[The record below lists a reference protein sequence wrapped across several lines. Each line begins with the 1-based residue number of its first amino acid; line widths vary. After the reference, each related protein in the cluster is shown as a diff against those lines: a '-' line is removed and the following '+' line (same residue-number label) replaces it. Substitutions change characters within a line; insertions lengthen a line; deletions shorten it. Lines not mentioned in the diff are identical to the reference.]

1 MARIV
6 TKTYNENLQTS
17 KWLAIQIE
25 LLVMIEEKLKEMK
38 LLAER
43 AVQAQENREEIAQIQ
58 SKMMILT
65 EEIALLEREQ
75 QFVLH

>member
-1 MARIV
+1 M

>member
-1 MARIV
+1 M
-6 TKTYNENLQTS
+6 QTS

-43 AVQAQENREEIAQIQ
+43 AVKEQENREEIAKIQ
-58 SKMMILT
+58 AKMMTLT

>member
-1 MARIV
+1 M
-6 TKTYNENLQTS
+6 TKINNENMQTS

-43 AVQAQENREEIAQIQ
+43 AVKEQENREEIAKIQ
-58 SKMMILT
+58 AKMMTLT